1 MRTGTYVPS
10 GTLPRSLTN
19 PFHAVRFARRLND
32 RGWALMAKSV
42 HAFQWDWGPSAI
54 PAPYWDSHMP
64 VTFINVDLSGMTE
77 YCLAGD
83 PWSSYFV
90 TRRPVSEMTNEL
102 LGKIERHRFTPGM
115 E

>member
-1 MRTGTYVPS
+1 MRTGTYLP
-10 GTLPRSLTN
+10 GGGLPRSLTDA
-19 PFHAVRFARRLND
+19 FHAVRFARRLND
-32 RGWALMAKSV
+32 RGWVLVAKSV
-42 HAFQWDWGPSAI
+42 HAFQWEWRPSAI

-64 VTFINVDLSGMTE
+64 VTFINVDLFGMTE

-83 PWSSYFV
+83 PWSLHFV

-102 LGKIERHRFTPGM
+102 LGEIERHRFTTRM